1 MFFTNFFKFSCFCL
15 FSKQN
20 VGTIHY
26 FFAFA
31 EIQRLSKTLVEDWLR
46 LIKGNVGTDQQSA
59 QAQEMPQTAQEVA
72 NAVPQRGKLTDSS
85 TVSVVDNSNSEVA
98 NEAES
103 QENGGSVYKLT
114 VRDGKQVISRFPQNA
129 DEVDNV
135 EAGAEEKAGEEE
147 KEVIKETEE
156 KKKEK
161 SSSDRSKHKSSRSS
175 SSSSKSSSNSS
186 KSSSKDKHR
195 DKEMSSSS
203 SRKSSSSRS
212 SSKDKDRKDR
222 KDRDKDK
229 HRSNGALKSSSSS
242 KSKDKEKEKDKDKD
256 KKESKEKQAEKDK
269 DTLSKVLPQTPQ
281 KLARIPKKPS
291 DEKSKE
297 TTDKPKEVKKD
308 KNFSIEPRKPG
319 EERPRTVKVFN
330 AKMRSTGLEEEV
342 KPPPP
347 RTGKKP
353 TPSVTLPS
361 IPQKRPSPIKDIF
374 IPPEKKPKIDPPE
387 RPGAIKLIPPKPK
400 RKLHKYTYLT
410 MFVFSGGWW
419 DWRFFISNA
428 SNSWRTVPVFSLF
441 VYIVLSHRDMLF
453 LSIILFIKV

>member
-1 MFFTNFFKFSCFCL
+1 MS
-15 FSKQN
+15 
-20 VGTIHY
+20 
-26 FFAFA
+26 
-31 EIQRLSKTLVEDWLR
+31 
-46 LIKGNVGTDQQSA
+46 
-59 QAQEMPQTAQEVA
+59 QTAQEVA

-85 TVSVVDNSNSEVA
+85 AAPMMDNNNSEVI

-103 QENGGSVYKLT
+103 QENGGSVYKLS
-114 VRDGKQVISRFPQNA
+114 VRDGKQVISRFPQTA
-129 DEVDNV
+129 DEVDSE
-135 EAGAEEKAGEEE
+135 EAVAEVKAGEEE
-147 KEVIKETEE
+147 KEVIKQTEE

-175 SSSSKSSSNSS
+175 SSSSSS

-195 DKEMSSSS
+195 DKERSSSS
-203 SRKSSSSRS
+203 SSKSKKSSSSSSSNSS

-229 HRSNGALKSSSSS
+229 HKSNGSLKSSSSS
-242 KSKDKEKEKDKDKD
+242 SSGKSKDKD

-291 DEKSKE
+291 DEKIKE
-297 TTDKPKEVKKD
+297 TADKPKEVKKD

-400 RKLHKYTYLT
+400 RKLHEYLYLT
-410 MFVFSGGWW
+410 VFVFSGGWW
-419 DWRFFISNA
+419 DCRFFISNA
-428 SNSWRTVPVFSLF
+428 SISWRTVSVFSLF
-441 VYIVLSHRDMLF
+441 VYIVLSNRDMLF
-453 LSIILFIKV
+453 LSNNSYYKSVVEKCFFFLRNLCIF